1 MARHGT
7 FPPELKD
14 TPLTIDKTGAA
25 LPHASCIVITT
36 DGSCQPNP
44 GPGGCAAIIDSFADR
59 GAMTSETRVD
69 GASATTN
76 NQMELLAAIIGLEAI
91 APVETRPILVCS
103 DSEYVVLGMNER
115 LTKWIASGWRNAAR
129 KPVPN
134 RKLWERLQAQCEGRD
149 VSFQWVQGHAGNAWN
164 ELADQQ
170 AAQECERW
178 KAKADEQRFAELFG
192 QPA

>member
-1 MARHGT
+1 MT
-7 FPPELKD
+7 ND
-14 TPLTIDKTGAA
+14 TTGAV

-44 GPGGCAAIIDSFADR
+44 GPGGCAAIVDSFDDG

-76 NQMELLAAIIGLEAI
+76 NQMELLAAIIGLEAV
-91 APVETRPILVCS
+91 APDETRPILVRS

-115 LTKWIASGWRNAAR
+115 IRKWIANGWRTSAR
-129 KPVPN
+129 KPVLN
-134 RKLWERLQAQCEGRD
+134 RPLWERLLAQCEGRS
-149 VSFQWVQGHAGNAWN
+149 VMFQWVEGHSGNARN
-164 ELADQQ
+164 ELADQL

-178 KAKADEQRFAELFG
+178 KPKADEQRFAELFG